1 MNIKDKDK
9 VELAVMY
16 YESGTSCKEA
26 IEKVKALHSTDQD
39 KSKGLDKNINEIIPP
54 GTDIDNG
61 EVYREDTGVTIREL
75 I

>member
-1 MNIKDKDK
+1 MNIKDK
-9 VELAVMY
+9 VELATMY

-39 KSKGLDKNINEIIPP
+39 KSKGLDKSINEIIPP

-61 EVYREDTGVTIREL
+61 EVYREDTGVTIKDF

>member
-1 MNIKDKDK
+1 MNIEDKI
-9 VELAVMY
+9 ELVSMY

-54 GTDIDNG
+54 DCNIDNG
-61 EVYREDTGVTIREL
+61 EVYIENVGVTIKDL

>member
-39 KSKGLDKNINEIIPP
+39 KSKGLDKNINEIIPLDC
-54 GTDIDNG
+54 DIDNG
-61 EVYREDTGVTIREL
+61 EVYREDTGVTIKDL

>member
-1 MNIKDKDK
+1 MGIEDK
-9 VELAVMY
+9 VELTVMY

-26 IEKVKALHSTDQD
+26 IEKVKAQYPNTTKD
-39 KSKGLDKNINEIIPP
+39 KELDKRFNEIIPP

-61 EVYREDTGVTIREL
+61 EVYREDTGTTIKDL

>member
-26 IEKVKALHSTDQD
+26 IEKVKAQYPNTTKD
-39 KSKGLDKNINEIIPP
+39 KELDKTFNEIIPLDC
-54 GTDIDNG
+54 DIDNG
-61 EVYREDTGVTIREL
+61 EVYREDTGVTIKDL

>member
-1 MNIKDKDK
+1 MGIEDK
-9 VELAVMY
+9 VKLAVMY

-26 IEKVKALHSTDQD
+26 IEKVKAQYPNTTKD
-39 KSKGLDKNINEIIPP
+39 KGLDKEFEDIIPP

-61 EVYREDTGVTIREL
+61 EVYREDTGVTIKDL

>member
-1 MNIKDKDK
+1 MNIKDK

-26 IEKVKALHSTDQD
+26 IEKVKAQYPNTTKD
-39 KSKGLDKNINEIIPP
+39 KGLDKNINEIIPS
-54 GTDIDNG
+54 DCNIDNG

>member
-1 MNIKDKDK
+1 MNIKDK
-9 VELAVMY
+9 VELATMY

-39 KSKGLDKNINEIIPP
+39 KSKGLDKNINEIIPS
-54 GTDIDNG
+54 DCNIDNG
-61 EVYREDTGVTIREL
+61 EVYREDTGVTIKDL

>member
-1 MNIKDKDK
+1 MGIGDK
-9 VELAVMY
+9 VELTVMY

-26 IEKVKALHSTDQD
+26 IEKVKAQYPNTTKD
-39 KSKGLDKNINEIIPP
+39 KGLDKNINEIIPP

-61 EVYREDTGVTIREL
+61 EVYREDTGTTIKDL

>member
-1 MNIKDKDK
+1 MGIEDK
-9 VELAVMY
+9 VKLAVMY

-39 KSKGLDKNINEIIPP
+39 KSKEHNKEFEDIIPS
-54 GTDIDNG
+54 DCNIDNG
-61 EVYREDTGVTIREL
+61 EVYREDTGTTIKDL

>member
-1 MNIKDKDK
+1 MNIKDK
-9 VELAVMY
+9 VELTVMY

-26 IEKVKALHSTDQD
+26 IEKVKAQYPNTTKD
-39 KSKGLDKNINEIIPP
+39 KKLEKNINEIIPLDC
-54 GTDIDNG
+54 DIDNG

>member
-1 MNIKDKDK
+1 MNIKDK
-9 VELAVMY
+9 VELATMY
-16 YESGTSCKEA
+16 YESGTSCLEA
-26 IEKVKALHSTDQD
+26 IEKIKALHSTDQD

>member
-1 MNIKDKDK
+1 MGIEDK
-9 VELAVMY
+9 VKLAVMY

-26 IEKVKALHSTDQD
+26 IEKVKALNSTDQD

-61 EVYREDTGVTIREL
+61 EVYREDTGVTIKDL
-75 I
+75 

>member
-1 MNIKDKDK
+1 MGIEDK
-9 VELAVMY
+9 VELTVMY

-26 IEKVKALHSTDQD
+26 IEKVKALNSTDQD

-61 EVYREDTGVTIREL
+61 EVYREDTGVTIKDL

>member
-1 MNIKDKDK
+1 MNIKDK

-16 YESGTSCKEA
+16 YESGTSYKEA

-39 KSKGLDKNINEIIPP
+39 KSKEHNEYFENIIPP

-61 EVYREDTGVTIREL
+61 EVYNLSTGETIKDL